1 MWQSVIW
8 IWLSGLLFGIIH
20 SFTASQMMKQW
31 AYAKGLQEPYYRL
44 IYSIFSLLTTGL
56 WIGFVH
62 HLADMPLYHMQG
74 IWYGLLVAIQMLGVA
89 IALAAFIPIDGAVF
103 LGLKKAKGNTDPFIV
118 RGVYQYV
125 RHPMYSGAMLI
136 LLANPS
142 QSVNGLNLALVAS
155 VYFVVGA
162 RFEERRMLAEHVD
175 YAGYQ
180 KRVPAFIPKLRR

>member
-8 IWLSGLLFGIIH
+8 IWFSGLLFGIIH
-20 SFTASQMMKQW
+20 SLTASQTMKRW

-74 IWYGLLVAIQMLGVA
+74 VWYGLLVAIQILGIA

-103 LGLKKAKGNTDPFIV
+103 LGLKKAEGNTDPLIV

-125 RHPMYSGAMLI
+125 RHPMYLGAMLI
-136 LLANPS
+136 LLAAPS
-142 QSVNGLNLALVAS
+142 QSVNGLNLALVVC
-155 VYFVVGA
+155 VYFIIGS
-162 RFEERRMLAEHVD
+162 RFEEHRMLAEHAD
-175 YAGYQ
+175 YADYQ